1 MIKVW
6 SDENRISVEFN
17 GLGNDLIDEMGY
29 LMKKFTNEVLKI
41 DEVEFLETFV
51 KAYQEVAKNE
61 ASNETNET
69 HVH

>member
-6 SDENRISVEFN
+6 SDENRFSAEFN
-17 GLGNDLIDEMGY
+17 GSGKDLIDEMGY
-29 LMKKFTNEVLKI
+29 LMKKFANEVLKI
-41 DEVEFLETFV
+41 DEVEFLKTFI

-61 ASNETNET
+61 ASNET